1 MQSLF
6 KLTKDMETK
15 LHTLLSE
22 MQELKNKAR
31 ELEEENALLRREL
44 ATVYREGFSS
54 GADTGGGGIPGG
66 GFFNLL
72 GLYDQNFHICNLHFG
87 RKRAGECLFCM
98 AFLRKEQEPAGAR
111 LEGNNGSQ

>member
-6 KLTKDMETK
+6 KLTKDMEVK
-15 LHTLLSE
+15 LHALLAE

-31 ELEEENALLRREL
+31 ELEEENARLRREL
-44 ATVYREGFSS
+44 AAVYREGYSQ
-54 GADTGGGGIPGG
+54 GTDTGNAGIPGG

-72 GLYDQNFHICNLHFG
+72 GLYDQGFHICNLHFG

-98 AFLRKEQEPAGAR
+98 AFLRKEQEPAVEAR
-111 LEGNNGSQ
+111 EG